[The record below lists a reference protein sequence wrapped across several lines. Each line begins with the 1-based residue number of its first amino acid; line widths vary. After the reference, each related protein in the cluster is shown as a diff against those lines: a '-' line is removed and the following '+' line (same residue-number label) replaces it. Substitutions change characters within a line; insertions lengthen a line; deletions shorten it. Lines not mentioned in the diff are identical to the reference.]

1 MSSSG
6 LIAARKRLENAIKKY
21 DIPTEPEPI
30 PADKCK
36 DGVLLLSLLQSRLN
50 WTNAVF
56 ARYKTDPVQQPKR
69 STNTR
74 KKWPNMKYLGTC
86 NLQLGAHLY
95 DNTNFYEATR
105 TESWKDIAIKEGL
118 MQPPPPPL
126 PPAPAPAP
134 APPSTSTP
142 TSVPT
147 STPPALLAA
156 QVNPENKP
164 DVVMQDAT
172 PQPDSKPDVIME
184 EAEKNAM
191 VPEGSEEKDTVME
204 EVVQQPG
211 SEAVSQTPVAVP
223 EQITTAGTTT
233 TTTTTTNATADAE
246 TDKTPQEQP
255 ETASAPITTEKTQ
268 AETTSDSISKEPES
282 IAANVDPQ
290 ASTSTASQQQSVP
303 PPPEATQPEK
313 EKEEEM
319 PDAKLTFV
327 DVVFEIKEF
336 PNERFI
342 FPKDAIIQSTLTGPN
357 PDDCFIIASFVLPL
371 DMSQT
376 DEFFQKPK
384 EKILKYGEM
393 CPLPCISDYYRDNT
407 ARESRA
413 AAAAAA
419 DPPLPLD
426 SYQPVNIRMTHAK
439 LATADALKA
448 YVHKPEVVRK
458 SMKDKI
464 KYFPKRTYLKFDVSD
479 DETRQHDIRELI
491 KRASVAPDI
500 STGPVQAEKKRNEIL
515 NAIRLGKRERDEKFE
530 SELPKNKMN
539 ARDDG
544 FMKCAYCST
553 KQTSM
558 WRSGPNG
565 HGTLCNSCGLQ
576 WRRGEILVGAPVISP
591 EEEKQRLK
599 EKRERDKITEA
610 LELERAEK
618 EEEKLK
624 KKAERHHPHHHH
636 HHHEISYTSGTFA
649 AQLLQQRNRQRQLAN
664 IPSAPVAPVAP
675 IDAPAPAPGTVTAT
689 AAPPVAV
696 AAAVAAAAAAAP
708 SAGTAPATAPVPVVA
723 APAGS
728 APVANPAPSAPT
740 AAVAQQP
747 KASKE
752 AKPKKAPRARKSKA
766 EASAAKKAI
775 ASAPAPTTASVSATG
790 TPVAPASAPASAA
803 APATTSAPQQ
813 AIQAQQPPQQTQAPQ
828 ATPVQTPQ
836 QPAPVPLSLYNPAG
850 IPLPTLSIDFAG
862 HLQFAHPNCGIT
874 LLDRDF
880 SVRLCKDGCEQT
892 TVKFEKKDLTNAV
905 FEVVTEGEA
914 ALKRE
919 VLRMKIVPAT
929 AKKITAFGKN
939 IKIDKK
945 NGVHIRFLEKLDP
958 SGGAVV
964 QRILQRWLVTEPQ
977 Q

>member
-21 DIPTEPEPI
+21 DIPTESEPT

-69 STNTR
+69 TSNTR
-74 KKWPNMKYLGTC
+74 RKWPNMKYLGTC
-86 NLQLGAHLY
+86 TLQLGAHLY
-95 DNTNFYEATR
+95 ENTNFYEATR
-105 TESWKDIAIKEGL
+105 TDSWKDIAIKQGL
-118 MQPPPPPL
+118 MQPPPPPPPPPPTPA
-126 PPAPAPAP
+126 PPAP
-134 APPSTSTP
+134 
-142 TSVPT
+142 
-147 STPPALLAA
+147 

-172 PQPDSKPDVIME
+172 PQPESKPDVVME
-184 EAEKNAM
+184 EAEKDA
-191 VPEGSEEKDTVME
+191 VVQDEEKKDAVME
-204 EVVQQPG
+204 EIVDNQEP
-211 SEAVSQTPVAVP
+211 EASKPPVAVS
-223 EQITTAGTTT
+223 EQS
-233 TTTTTTNATADAE
+233 
-246 TDKTPQEQP
+246 
-255 ETASAPITTEKTQ
+255 TASTTEAEAEKPQKQPQTPSESNTEDKTQ
-268 AETTSDSISKEPES
+268 AATAVVSADTPATTDDISKEPEGTVTN
-282 IAANVDPQ
+282 IDPQ
-290 ASTSTASQQQSVP
+290 ASTSSAPQQPSAAESKQ
-303 PPPEATQPEK
+303 PETQPE
-313 EKEEEM
+313 EI
-319 PDAKLTFV
+319 PDEKLTFV
-327 DVVFEIKEF
+327 DIVFELKEF

-393 CPLPCISDYYRDNT
+393 CQLPCISEYYRENT
-407 ARESRA
+407 VRESR
-413 AAAAAA
+413 AA

-426 SYQPVNIRMTHAK
+426 SYQPVNIRMTNTK
-439 LATADALKA
+439 LSAADALKA

-458 SMKDKI
+458 SMKDKM
-464 KYFPKRTYLKFDVSD
+464 KYFPKRTYLKFDVSE
-479 DETRQHDIRELI
+479 DETRKHEIRELI

-576 WRRGEILVGAPVISP
+576 WRQGEILVGAPVISP
-591 EEEKQRLK
+591 EEEKRLLK

-624 KKAERHHPHHHH
+624 KKAERQGGSHHHH
-636 HHHEISYTSGTFA
+636 DISYTSGTFA
-649 AQLLQQRNRQRQLAN
+649 AQLLQQRSRQRQAN
-664 IPSAPVAPVAP
+664 IP
-675 IDAPAPAPGTVTAT
+675 PAPAPPVPTI
-689 AAPPVAV
+689 AAPPVLNNAIGAPVPATATPPVAAV
-696 AAAVAAAAAAAP
+696 AAAVAVPPP
-708 SAGTAPATAPVPVVA
+708 SVA
-723 APAGS
+723 APVGTM
-728 APVANPAPSAPT
+728 PVANPASP
-740 AAVAQQP
+740 AVVQQP
-747 KASKE
+747 TE
-752 AKPKKAPRARKSKA
+752 TTKKAPRARKSKA
-766 EASAAKKAI
+766 EASAAKKSI
-775 ASAPAPTTASVSATG
+775 ASAPPASV
-790 TPVAPASAPASAA
+790 
-803 APATTSAPQQ
+803 PATTTTSTSAAVAATPQQ
-813 AIQAQQPPQQTQAPQ
+813 AIQTQPQAQPQQTQAQ
-828 ATPVQTPQ
+828 APVQTQQ

-919 VLRMKIVPAT
+919 VLKMKIVPAT
-929 AKKITAFGKN
+929 VKKITAFGKTM
-939 IKIDKK
+939 KIDKK

>member
-21 DIPTEPEPI
+21 EIPTESEPN

-69 STNTR
+69 TSNTR
-74 KKWPNMKYLGTC
+74 RKWPNMKYLGTC
-86 NLQLGAHLY
+86 TLQLGAHLY
-95 DNTNFYEATR
+95 ENTNFYEATR
-105 TESWKDIAIKEGL
+105 TDSWKDIAIKQGL
-118 MQPPPPPL
+118 MKPAPPPP
-126 PPAPAPAP
+126 
-134 APPSTSTP
+134 TP
-142 TSVPT
+142 
-147 STPPALLAA
+147 

-164 DVVMQDAT
+164 DVVMQDAI
-172 PQPDSKPDVIME
+172 PQPEGNPDVVME
-184 EAEKNAM
+184 EAEK
-191 VPEGSEEKDTVME
+191 DTVVGGGEKKDAVME
-204 EVVQQPG
+204 KVDEKQAP
-211 SEAVSQTPVAVP
+211 EANETPSAVP
-223 EQITTAGTTT
+223 EQSSSKE
-233 TTTTTTNATADAE
+233 ADTE
-246 TDKTPQEQP
+246 KPQEQP
-255 ETASAPITTEKTQ
+255 QTPPELNTKNEPQ
-268 AETTSDSISKEPES
+268 AETSVSADTQAATSETSKKPE
-282 IAANVDPQ
+282 NVVPNVHPQ
-290 ASTSTASQQQSVP
+290 ASGTTESQQ
-303 PPPEATQPEK
+303 PETQPQEI
-313 EKEEEM
+313 
-319 PDAKLTFV
+319 PDEKLTFV
-327 DVVFEIKEF
+327 DIVFELKEF

-342 FPKDAIIQSTLTGPN
+342 FPKDAIIQSTVTGPN

-371 DMSQT
+371 DMAQT

-384 EKILKYGEM
+384 EKILKYGEA
-393 CPLPCISDYYRDNT
+393 CQLPCIKDYYQENT
-407 ARESRA
+407 ARESR
-413 AAAAAA
+413 AA

-426 SYQPVNIRMTHAK
+426 SYQPINIRMTNAK
-439 LATADALKA
+439 LITADALKA
-448 YVHKPEVVRK
+448 YVHKTEVVRK
-458 SMKDKI
+458 SMKDKM
-464 KYFPKRTYLKFDVSD
+464 KHFPKRTYLKFDLSE
-479 DETRQHDIRELI
+479 DETRAHEIRELI

-558 WRSGPNG
+558 WRSGPGG

-591 EEEKQRLK
+591 EEEKRLKK
-599 EKRERDKITEA
+599 EKREKEKIAEA

-624 KKAERHHPHHHH
+624 KKAERQGGSTS
-636 HHHEISYTSGTFA
+636 HHHEISYASGTFA
-649 AQLLQQRNRQRQLAN
+649 AQLLQQRNRQRQAN
-664 IPSAPVAPVAP
+664 IP
-675 IDAPAPAPGTVTAT
+675 PAPAPTI
-689 AAPPVAV
+689 AAP
-696 AAAVAAAAAAAP
+696 AP
-708 SAGTAPATAPVPVVA
+708 NAIGTPCPATAPPATAVLPPPA
-723 APAGS
+723 AAVGS
-728 APVANPAPSAPT
+728 VSVTNPAPP
-740 AAVAQQP
+740 AVVQQP
-747 KASKE
+747 KASTE
-752 AKPKKAPRARKSKA
+752 TKKAPRSRKPKTETSDSKK
-766 EASAAKKAI
+766 SI
-775 ASAPAPTTASVSATG
+775 ASAPAVPAATVSSSATTA
-790 TPVAPASAPASAA
+790 
-803 APATTSAPQQ
+803 TTQQ
-813 AIQAQQPPQQTQAPQ
+813 GAQTQPQQTQAP
-828 ATPVQTPQ
+828 TQTQ

-862 HLQFAHPNCGIT
+862 LMQFAHPNCGIT

-919 VLRMKIVPAT
+919 VLKMKIVPAT
-929 AKKITAFGKN
+929 VKKIAAFGKT

-945 NGVHIRFLEKLDP
+945 NGVNIRFLEKLDP

>member
-50 WTNAVF
+50 WTTAVF

-69 STNTR
+69 TSNTR
-74 KKWPNMKYLGTC
+74 RKWPNMKYLGTC
-86 NLQLGAHLY
+86 TLQLGAHLY
-95 DNTNFYEATR
+95 ENTNFYEATR
-105 TESWKDIAIKEGL
+105 TDSWKDIAIKQGL
-118 MQPPPPPL
+118 MKPPPPP
-126 PPAPAPAP
+126 PPAAPTPAPQ
-134 APPSTSTP
+134 T
-142 TSVPT
+142 
-147 STPPALLAA
+147 
-156 QVNPENKP
+156 NPENNP

-172 PQPDSKPDVIME
+172 PQPENKPDAIME
-184 EAEKNAM
+184 EAEK
-191 VPEGSEEKDTVME
+191 DTV
-204 EVVQQPG
+204 QPD
-211 SEAVSQTPVAVP
+211 A
-223 EQITTAGTTT
+223 
-233 TTTTTTNATADAE
+233 AE
-246 TDKTPQEQP
+246 TKQP
-255 ETASAPITTEKTQ
+255 E
-268 AETTSDSISKEPES
+268 ET
-282 IAANVDPQ
+282 
-290 ASTSTASQQQSVP
+290 
-303 PPPEATQPEK
+303 
-313 EKEEEM
+313 
-319 PDAKLTFV
+319 PDEKLTFV
-327 DVVFEIKEF
+327 DIVFELKEF

-371 DMSQT
+371 DMTQT

-393 CPLPCISDYYRDNT
+393 CQLPCISEYYRENT
-407 ARESRA
+407 VRESR
-413 AAAAAA
+413 AA

-426 SYQPVNIRMTHAK
+426 LYQPINIRMTQAK

-448 YVHKPEVVRK
+448 YVHKTELVRK

-464 KYFPKRTYLKFDVSD
+464 KYFPKRTYLKFDVSE
-479 DETRQHDIRELI
+479 DETRQHEIRELI

-530 SELPKNKMN
+530 SELPKHKMN

-544 FMKCAYCST
+544 FKKCAYCST
-553 KQTSM
+553 KLTTM

-576 WRRGEILVGAPVISP
+576 WLRGDILVGAPVISP
-591 EEEKQRLK
+591 EEEKRLLK
-599 EKRERDKITEA
+599 EKRERDKIAEA

-624 KKAERHHPHHHH
+624 KKAERQGGHHHH
-636 HHHEISYTSGTFA
+636 HHDISYTSGTFA
-649 AQLLQQRNRQRQLAN
+649 AQLLQQRSRQRQAN
-664 IPSAPVAPVAP
+664 IP
-675 IDAPAPAPGTVTAT
+675 PAPA
-689 AAPPVAV
+689 APPQ
-696 AAAVAAAAAAAP
+696 AAAP
-708 SAGTAPATAPVPVVA
+708 
-723 APAGS
+723 
-728 APVANPAPSAPT
+728 
-740 AAVAQQP
+740 QP
-747 KASKE
+747 
-752 AKPKKAPRARKSKA
+752 
-766 EASAAKKAI
+766 
-775 ASAPAPTTASVSATG
+775 
-790 TPVAPASAPASAA
+790 
-803 APATTSAPQQ
+803 
-813 AIQAQQPPQQTQAPQ
+813 PPQQQQTPTQAG
-828 ATPVQTPQ
+828 PVQAQPQ
-836 QPAPVPLSLYNPAG
+836 PQSQPAPVPLSLYNPAG

-914 ALKRE
+914 VLKRE
-919 VLRMKIVPAT
+919 VLKMKIVPAT
-929 AKKITAFGKN
+929 VKKITAFGKT